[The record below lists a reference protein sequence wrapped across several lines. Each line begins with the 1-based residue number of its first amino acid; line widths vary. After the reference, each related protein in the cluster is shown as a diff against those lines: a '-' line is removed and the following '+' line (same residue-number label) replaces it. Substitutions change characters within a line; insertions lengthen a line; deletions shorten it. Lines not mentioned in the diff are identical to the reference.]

1 MAESTR
7 SRVGGLTTSGRLRTL
22 LTVPTDTPA
31 RAATSRMLVVSWS
44 SSGFLG
50 DGVVIILLAASRC
63 LPYSL
68 VGGGGSGLDAAG
80 QGRPVV
86 PVRRSSHAWVLTAQP

>member
-44 SSGFLG
+44 SWGFLG
-50 DGVVIILLAASRC
+50 DGVVIILLAAVPAVSRTH
-63 LPYSL
+63 P
-68 VGGGGSGLDAAG
+68 
-80 QGRPVV
+80 
-86 PVRRSSHAWVLTAQP
+86 